1 MYTKQIYKFNVCF
14 FWLHIFSGCALW
26 TFLYWFYESAERRGS
41 IRWDYSQQDVDG
53 IHLAVGTSPLFVQPK
68 LRGNS
73 HVVKSRKNHPLTIN
87 GCIKPSPNGDLI
99 IGFSTFANEDFAQ
112 WNSSNLHGLLVVSIN
127 GRSPKIRKSY
137 YQWIGLSGEIYR
149 KPWFLP
155 SKIGLSCKFFIIQ
168 FYDTKIDDLE
178 VQRNR

>member
-1 MYTKQIYKFNVCF
+1 
-14 FWLHIFSGCALW
+14 
-26 TFLYWFYESAERRGS
+26 
-41 IRWDYSQQDVDG
+41 
-53 IHLAVGTSPLFVQPK
+53 
-68 LRGNS
+68 
-73 HVVKSRKNHPLTIN
+73 VVKSRKNHPLTIN

-127 GRSPKIRKSY
+127 GTSPKIRKSY

-155 SKIGLSCKFFIIQ
+155 TKKGLSCKFFIIQ